1 VAVSLATEIGLAPQ
15 AKTVLLHL
23 VQRRSISPM
32 EAMVTYGITRLAA
45 RIHDL
50 RSSGYAIEKEMR
62 RDAAGKPYAR
72 YHLEA

>member
-1 VAVSLATEIGLAPQ
+1 
-15 AKTVLLHL
+15 
-23 VQRRSISPM
+23 M